1 MLVSPFGTTQWNIRR
16 RHGVVSSAEL
26 EARMIVVQVSLRA
39 KPEHAEQLE
48 QILREVVGEA
58 RRLEG
63 CTRYEWYRSPDV
75 DRGAFVYAEFDSEEA
90 FADYRT
96 GPVVKKIVEQ
106 LIPMLEAPPSY
117 KHFSAT
123 LLQQR

>member
-1 MLVSPFGTTQWNIRR
+1 
-16 RHGVVSSAEL
+16 
-26 EARMIVVQVSLRA
+26 MIVVQVSVRA
-39 KPEHAEQLE
+39 NPEHAEHLE

-63 CTRYEWYRSPDV
+63 CMRYEWYRSPDV
-75 DRGAFVYAEFDSEEA
+75 EGGAFVYAEFDSEEA

-96 GPVVKKIVEQ
+96 GPVVKKIVDR
-106 LIPMLEAPPSY
+106 LIPMLKAPPSY

-123 LLQQR
+123 VLQQS

>member
-1 MLVSPFGTTQWNIRR
+1 VAAID
-16 RHGVVSSAEL
+16 EL
-26 EARMIVVQVSLRA
+26 EGRVIVVQVSVRA

-48 QILREVVGEA
+48 QILREVAAEA

-75 DRGAFVYAEFDSEEA
+75 EGGLFVYAEFDSEEA
-90 FADYRT
+90 FADYRR
-96 GPVVKKIVEQ
+96 GPVVKKIGEQ
-106 LIPMLEAPPSY
+106 LIPMLETRPSY

-123 LLQQR
+123 VIQQG